1 MKKTKIVKVISAIL
15 IMTCVCSCSISR
27 NGKRESLA
35 DKLERKHRQRDV
47 RPPRAEMPDPPK
59 PPKKPRQGKL
69 MDYCEGWLGTPYR
82 GGGETKQG
90 VDCSGF
96 VLNVYKDVYGI
107 KLPRRSQD
115 MEQACKTTKNL
126 NELKE
131 GDLVFFNNKAG
142 GSTNHVGIF
151 LNKDTFVHAST
162 SKGVTISRF
171 EEKYWAERFR
181 CGGKHPLKK

>member
-35 DKLERKHRQRDV
+35 DKLERRHRQRDV

-59 PPKKPRQGKL
+59 PSKKPKQGKL

-151 LNKDTFVHAST
+151 LDKDSFIHAST

>member
-35 DKLERKHRQRDV
+35 DKLERRHRQRDV

-59 PPKKPRQGKL
+59 PPKKPKQGKL

-151 LNKDTFVHAST
+151 LDRDFFIHAST

-171 EEKYWAERFR
+171 DEKYWSERFR